1 MMDTLGDYQL
11 ITTLGRGGMA
21 DVYLAARHRH
31 GGFTKLVVIK
41 RLRADLYMSPDGP
54 HYRQLL
60 LDEANLAA
68 RLHHPNIVQTHEVH
82 DDVGAPYLVMEYLDG
97 QPLTQVVTAALR
109 AGLRVPVRLAL
120 HVVAEVLAGLE
131 HAHALCDYDGAPLA
145 VVHRDVSPHNV
156 FWTYA
161 GDVKLMDFGVARSA
175 LGASLT
181 VAGTVKGK
189 LGYMA
194 PEQAR
199 GEALDHRADLFAAG
213 IVLWELLAGRRF
225 LRAES
230 DAGAMHKL
238 LYEPLP
244 SLLEVRPSL
253 DPLVVAVVE
262 RALERDPVR
271 RYPSA
276 ALMRADVERVL
287 GGRAPRREELA
298 AFVAPLFA
306 GARED
311 RAARIARSRR
321 ATASSP
327 VVAAAPSSPAHLLPV
342 ESDREP
348 TAPVEVAASARS
360 RPGRWRRARRGR
372 AARAG
377 GWSRARAVGGLG
389 GLVAWRGRGAD
400 SPASR
405 PAAVGLPASGPAA
418 APAPAPTP
426 APPTLRLC
434 GSNTVGAELAP
445 ALVEAFLRRRG
456 APAIARTVDATGQ
469 ALRATLPT
477 GEVLVDVRAEGSATA
492 FTGLAAGRCDVGL
505 ASRPISDD
513 EAARLGA
520 AGFGDPRRPAIEHVI
535 ALDGIAVIV
544 HPDNPIA
551 ALDRAALRGVF
562 TGAITD
568 WAALGGAA
576 TSGARRPSGTYDT
589 FKHLVLGAAAGRRAR
604 RFADSRARRCG
615 RRDPRRSASSAW
627 PTSARPARSR
637 SAIAARRRCCRPR
650 SRSRPR
656 ATCSRAGCSRTPPPG
671 RARRSRPSWSASRC
685 RPRAR
690 AWSRGPGSSIC
701 VAWSIRAVMPC
712 PRLRRLVP
720 GPAAVARLPVLARQD
735 ALDSRGSVTSTAC
748 AAPPR
753 SPRRAGA
760 CSASPTARAAAT
772 PTAAWPRPGPTRWR
786 ARWPPAASAPRSCV
800 ASARPGRSPT
810 TATPPAA
817 SATAAS
823 RSGWAAEPRAP
834 AIAPRGT
841 IGHGRAR
848 LAGRAPGLLVGLLG
862 VAMSRSPRCTCWW
875 CRGSRAR
882 AGWLAVI
889 WLSPIVGPVVYVLLG
904 INRIARKG
912 RRLRPGAARGLAS
925 VGDGGDRLAA
935 PVERAALA
943 QPHLAALRDRSAG
956 GPSLLG
962 GNAIAPLVDGD
973 AAFPRCSRRSPGRRR
988 SRWRPTSST
997 TTRSGG
1003 GSSTRWPPPR
1013 PRRRGAVLIDA
1024 AGVPLPPPAGP
1035 QALRGRACRARC
1047 SCRCGGRSHA
1057 TGTCATTAR

>member
-21 DVYLAARHRH
+21 DVYLAARHRQ

-82 DDVGAPYLVMEYLDG
+82 DDAGAPYLVMEYLDG

-348 TAPVEVAASARS
+348 TAPVEVAAVPAAV
-360 RPGRWRRARRGR
+360 PTVVPTVVAGRGRGR
-372 AARAG
+372 AVAG
-377 GWSRARAVGGLG
+377 LVAGLVGGLALVGGLVG

-568 WAALGGAA
+568 WAALGGAP
-576 TSGARRPSGTYDT
+576 GPIVVLARDDRSGTFDT
-589 FKHLVLGAAAGRRAR
+589 FKHLVLGATPLAAAAG
-604 RFADSRARRCG
+604 RFADS
-615 RRDPRRSASSAW
+615 
-627 PTSARPARSR
+627 
-637 SAIAARRRCCRPR
+637 AAL
-650 SRSRPR
+650 
-656 ATCSRAGCSRTPPPG
+656 AD
-671 RARRSRPSWSASRC
+671 
-685 RPRAR
+685 
-690 AWSRGPGSSIC
+690 
-701 VAWSIRAVMPC
+701 
-712 PRLRRLVP
+712 
-720 GPAAVARLPVLARQD
+720 AVAREPRAIGFVGLAYVRGARAVAVGEAGAAPLLPTSVTVGTEAYLLARRLFAYSAPRPATPLAAELVAFALSPAGQEVVARAGFVDLAVALVDAAPCDDSCPRDYAAQVAGARRLSLDFRFRRGED
-735 ALDSRGSVTSTAC
+735 ALDSRGSRDLDRVVQFLHDHPDARVLLFGFSDSSGGRDAN
-748 AAPPR
+748 
-753 SPRRAGA
+753 RRLAQARADAVAGA
-760 CSASPTARAAAT
+760 LATRGVRAAI
-772 PTAAWPRPGPTRWR
+772 
-786 ARWPPAASAPRSCV
+786 V
-800 ASARPGRSPT
+800 
-810 TATPPAA
+810 
-817 SATAAS
+817 
-823 RSGWAAEPRAP
+823 
-834 AIAPRGT
+834 RG
-841 IGHGRAR
+841 
-848 LAGRAPGLLVGLLG
+848 L
-862 VAMSRSPRCTCWW
+862 
-875 CRGSRAR
+875 
-882 AGWLAVI
+882 
-889 WLSPIVGPVVYVLLG
+889 
-904 INRIARKG
+904 
-912 RRLRPGAARGLAS
+912 GAAR
-925 VGDGGDRLAA
+925 
-935 PVERAALA
+935 PVADNR
-943 QPHLAALRDRSAG
+943 
-956 GPSLLG
+956 
-962 GNAIAPLVDGD
+962 
-973 AAFPRCSRRSPGRRR
+973 
-988 SRWRPTSST
+988 
-997 TTRSGG
+997 
-1003 GSSTRWPPPR
+1003 
-1013 PRRRGAVLIDA
+1013 DA
-1024 AGVPLPPPAGP
+1024 AGRERNRRVEIWL
-1035 QALRGRACRARC
+1035 GR
-1047 SCRCGGRSHA
+1047 
-1057 TGTCATTAR
+1057 

>member
-1 MMDTLGDYQL
+1 MTDTLGDYQL

-41 RLRADLYMSPDGP
+41 RLRADLFMSPDGP
-54 HYRQLL
+54 LYRQLL

-109 AGLRVPVRLAL
+109 AGQRVPVRLAL

-199 GEALDHRADLFAAG
+199 GEAIDHRADLFAAG

-244 SLLEVRPSL
+244 SLAEVRPSL

-287 GGRAPRREELA
+287 GGRAPRREDLA

-306 GARED
+306 AAREE
-311 RAARIARSRR
+311 RAARIVRSRP

-327 VVAAAPSSPAHLLPV
+327 IVTAAPSSPAHVLPV
-342 ESDREP
+342 ASDREP
-348 TAPVEVAASARS
+348 TAPVEVAAAPVAVPATAPAARG
-360 RPGRWRRARRGR
+360 RGRWGAAVVAAVAVVAVAAAVVAGRGR
-372 AARAG
+372 ATPP
-377 GWSRARAVGGLG
+377 
-389 GLVAWRGRGAD
+389 GA
-400 SPASR
+400 R
-405 PAAVGLPASGPAA
+405 PAEARQPASGA
-418 APAPAPTP
+418 APAAPPAPV
-426 APPTLRLC
+426 PPTLRLC

-456 APAIARTVDATGQ
+456 APAVARAVDATGQ

-477 GEVLVDVRAEGSATA
+477 GEVVVDVRAEGSATA

-505 ASRPISDD
+505 ASRPINDD
-513 EAARLGA
+513 EAARLEA

-551 ALDRAALRGVF
+551 TLDRAALRGVF

-568 WAALGGAA
+568 WAALGGAP
-576 TSGARRPSGTYDT
+576 GPIVVLARDDRSGTFDT
-589 FKHLVLGAAAGRRAR
+589 FKHLVLGATPLAAAAG
-604 RFADSRARRCG
+604 RFADSAALADAVA
-615 RRDPRRSASSAW
+615 RDPRAIGFVGLAYVRGARAVAIGDAGAAPLL
-627 PTSARPARSR
+627 PTSVTVGTEAYLLARRLFAYSAPRPATPLAAELVAFALSPAGQEVVARAGFVDLAVALVDAAPCDAACPR
-637 SAIAARRRCCRPR
+637 DYAAQVAGARRLSLDFRF
-650 SRSRPR
+650 
-656 ATCSRAGCSRTPPPG
+656 
-671 RARRSRPSWSASRC
+671 RR
-685 RPRAR
+685 
-690 AWSRGPGSSIC
+690 GE
-701 VAWSIRAVMPC
+701 
-712 PRLRRLVP
+712 
-720 GPAAVARLPVLARQD
+720 D
-735 ALDSRGSVTSTAC
+735 ALDSRGSRDLDRVVQFLHDHPDARVLLFGFSDSSGGRDAN
-748 AAPPR
+748 
-753 SPRRAGA
+753 RRLAQ
-760 CSASPTARAAAT
+760 ARADA
-772 PTAAWPRPGPTRWR
+772 
-786 ARWPPAASAPRSCV
+786 V
-800 ASARPGRSPT
+800 
-810 TATPPAA
+810 
-817 SATAAS
+817 
-823 RSGWAAEPRAP
+823 
-834 AIAPRGT
+834 
-841 IGHGRAR
+841 
-848 LAGRAPGLLVGLLG
+848 
-862 VAMSRSPRCTCWW
+862 
-875 CRGSRAR
+875 AR
-882 AGWLAVI
+882 ALATRGVHAA
-889 WLSPIVGPVVYVLLG
+889 VVRGL
-904 INRIARKG
+904 
-912 RRLRPGAARGLAS
+912 GAAR
-925 VGDGGDRLAA
+925 
-935 PVERAALA
+935 PVADNR
-943 QPHLAALRDRSAG
+943 
-956 GPSLLG
+956 
-962 GNAIAPLVDGD
+962 
-973 AAFPRCSRRSPGRRR
+973 
-988 SRWRPTSST
+988 
-997 TTRSGG
+997 
-1003 GSSTRWPPPR
+1003 
-1013 PRRRGAVLIDA
+1013 DA
-1024 AGVPLPPPAGP
+1024 AGRERNRRVEIWL
-1035 QALRGRACRARC
+1035 GR
-1047 SCRCGGRSHA
+1047 
-1057 TGTCATTAR
+1057 